1 MTGLARW
8 KNEAM
13 DHKPEDLDEGIAKKY
28 NLAGMVVHST
38 AGPGRPLLQIPRP
51 GS

>member
-1 MTGLARW
+1 MTGLARR
-8 KNEAM
+8 KNKAM
-13 DHKPEDLDEGIAKKY
+13 DRKPEDLNEGIPKKY

-38 AGPGRPLLQIPRP
+38 AGPGRPLLQITRP